1 MKKLDTEILNKLVG
15 IKWLQDGRS
24 HEGTDCVGLMELYF
38 KASGIEAL
46 APRISDFTP
55 EKQEEILKKIVEV
68 NTIVPLEGLQAED
81 VIVFKIDEELHVGLY
96 LGYGRML
103 HAKKDGKSRI
113 SRLTPT
119 WEKYFLFG
127 IREKDGKIYIPPAG
141 PPAVVAVALVIA
153 DYAAA
158 SFIAGGLIALS
169 LTTIG
174 CLIGTAMIGYSIG
187 LAIQARQSSKSGG
200 SSSSP
205 RYQFGELSTTS
216 SNQYPVP
223 VLYGQARL
231 AGNIVFQNPVEGG
244 EQIDML
250 IVLCEGEIDS
260 ISDVRI
266 NGEAIGNFP
275 GCSYHAFTGTSTQN
289 VQTVTGLD
297 LDGVQYRNVAMLHVH
312 LETSDKL
319 KGGRPNMTCICR
331 GRKVQTWNGTA
342 WSSVRT
348 YSDNPAACIRDY
360 LLLKPQVGGC
370 GYLLNDIDGMSFG
383 EVYDYCVELVSDG
396 LGAQEAR
403 YAVSYVIDQKR
414 AASDNLTE
422 IMVGF
427 AGALIRSGSKLKLL
441 VAKTQS
447 SVASFDEDDITDLKI
462 VQKGLDQKVNRFGIE
477 YFDPTQDDA
486 RILAWGSEDK
496 VDQDE
501 RGLVEQTLTIPSI
514 NRKTQAS
521 RLSNQYFYELKLC
534 PLSIEFTTSLNAIGQ
549 EIGDVIDITHSL
561 MGWTNKQ
568 FIIQRIEEDE
578 RDVYKITAQE
588 YNPTI
593 YNDRFGATIQAFDY
607 GTPPNP
613 YAPVGEVSSVAVSES
628 LYYLHRDGTVGSDI
642 LVSYL
647 PPSDDSKI
655 FLSHYQ
661 IELKKGSEDFK
672 VVGTT
677 TNTQFTVFAV
687 EDEQTYK
694 VKVRT
699 VSINGIISDGFISSD
714 LTVLGKLNPPS
725 NVTGF
730 DVTQEG
736 NFLRFSW
743 DAVTDADLARYVI
756 RKGPEW
762 NAGQVIAERTDT
774 TEFMY
779 PVGEVGN
786 VTFMIKAVDTSGNE
800 SPSPAMDQIVI
811 TPPPE
816 MNFIND
822 FDLWSR
828 DLKYRLSNL
837 ELVYTND
844 FDQGYVRPALC
855 LKTDISWEDREAQG
869 LTWEAQE
876 AGGGLALNGLTKT
889 SGFFEMVDP
898 IDILT
903 VFEFK
908 VIIDADLRNVTGGS
922 LEVQLSYS
930 SDGITYSAFAPIDA
944 FTTYTGR
951 YIKFKF
957 ILSTTNALHH
967 LYFFGCR
974 LYINAPITRLSW
986 FRDVAIPVL
995 GKTIIFGTGY
1005 NYPPRV
1011 TVTIV
1016 NGIIGMPI
1024 VSNKTTTQCDI
1035 KVYDRNGAA
1044 VGTAEVDIDVKGY

>member
-1 MKKLDTEILNKLVG
+1 MKKLDTEQLNSLVG
-15 IKWLQDGRS
+15 IKWVLDGRS
-24 HEGTDCVGLMELYF
+24 REGADCVGLMELYF
-38 KASGIEAL
+38 RDRGVEVT
-46 APRISDFTP
+46 APKINDLTP
-55 EKQEEILKKIVEV
+55 EGQEAFIRGIMDANMIV
-68 NTIVPLEGLQAED
+68 GLSDLQPED
-81 VIVFKIDEELHVGLY
+81 VLVFKIDEELHVGLY

-113 SRLTPT
+113 SRLTT
-119 WEKYFLFG
+119 SWEKYFLFA
-127 IREKDGKIYIPPAG
+127 IREKDGKISIPPAG
-141 PPAVVAVALVIA
+141 PPAIVAVALVIA

-169 LTTIG
+169 LSTIV

-187 LAIQARQSSKSGG
+187 LAIQARQTSKSGG
-200 SSSSP
+200 GSSSP
-205 RYQFGELSTTS
+205 RYQFGELQTTS

-231 AGNIVFQNPVEGG
+231 AGNIVFQNPVDGG
-244 EQIDML
+244 EQVDML

-260 ISDVRI
+260 ITDVRI
-266 NGEAIGNFP
+266 NGEAIEDFP
-275 GCSYHAFTGTSTQN
+275 GCTYHAFTGTSTQN
-289 VQTVTGLD
+289 VEAVTGLD
-297 LDGVQYRNVAMLHVH
+297 LDGVQYRNTAILHVH

-331 GRKVQTWNGTA
+331 GKKVQIWNGTS
-342 WSSVRT
+342 WSTTRS

-360 LLLKPQVGGC
+360 LILKPQVGGC
-370 GYLLNDIDGMSFG
+370 GYLPADIDDMSFG
-383 EVYDYCVELVSDG
+383 EVYDYCGQFVSDG
-396 LGAQEAR
+396 QGSTEER
-403 YAVSYVIDQKR
+403 YGVSYVIDQKR

-422 IMVGF
+422 LLVGF

-441 VAKTQS
+441 VAKTQGV
-447 SVASFDEDDITDLKI
+447 VASLDEDDITDLKVI
-462 VQKGLDQKVNRFGIE
+462 QKGLDQKINRFGIE

-534 PLSIEFTTSLNAIGQ
+534 ALSIEFTTSLNAIGQ
-549 EIGDVIDITHSL
+549 EIGDVIAVTHSL

-568 FIIQRIEEDE
+568 FIIQRVEEDQ
-578 RDVYKITAQE
+578 RDVFKITAQE

-593 YNDRFGATIQAFDY
+593 YNDRYGATIQSFDY

-613 YAPVGEVSSVAVSES
+613 LAPVSDASNIEVSES

-642 LVSYL
+642 LLSFD
-647 PPSDDSKI
+647 PPTDDSKI

-661 IELKKGSEDFK
+661 IELKKGAEDYK
-672 VVGTT
+672 VIGTT
-677 TNTQFTVFAV
+677 TDTFFTIFGV

-699 VSINGIISDGFISSD
+699 VSVNGIVSDGVVSSD
-714 LTVLGKLNPPS
+714 LTVLGKLMPPS
-725 NVTGF
+725 DVTGF
-730 DVTQEG
+730 DVIQEG

-756 RKGPEW
+756 RKGSDW
-762 NAGQVIAERTDT
+762 NSGQVIAERTDT

-800 SPSPAMDQIVI
+800 SPSPALDQIVI

-822 FDLWSR
+822 FDLWSQ
-828 DLKYRLSNL
+828 DLKYCLSNL

-844 FDQGYVRPALC
+844 YAQGYVRPALC
-855 LKTDISWEDREAQG
+855 LKTDLSWEDREAQG

-876 AGGGLALNGLTKT
+876 AGGGLALNGLSKT
-889 SGFFEMVDP
+889 SGSFEM
-898 IDILT
+898 IDAIDLLT

-908 VIIDADLRNVTGGS
+908 VIIDADFKNVAGAS
-922 LEVQLSYS
+922 LEVQVSYS
-930 SDGITYSAFAPIDA
+930 QDGVVYSAFTPLDA

-957 ILSTTNALHH
+957 VLATTNANHH
-967 LYFFGCR
+967 VYFFGCR
-974 LYINAPITRLSW
+974 LYINAPVTRLAW
-986 FRDVAIPVL
+986 FRDITIPVQ
-995 GKTIIFGTGY
+995 GKTILFGTGF

-1024 VSNKTTTQCDI
+1024 VSNKTTMQCDI

>member
-46 APRISDFTP
+46 APKISDFTP

-113 SRLTPT
+113 SRLTPS

-141 PPAVVAVALVIA
+141 PPAVVAIALVIA

-260 ISDVRI
+260 ITDVRI

-319 KGGRPNMTCICR
+319 KGGRPNMTCVCR

-370 GYLLNDIDGMSFG
+370 GYLSNDIDGMSFG
-383 EVYDYCVELVSDG
+383 EVYDYCAELVSDG

-578 RDVYKITAQE
+578 RDVYKITSQE

-677 TNTQFTVFAV
+677 TNTQFTVFGV

-699 VSINGIISDGFISSD
+699 VSINGIISDGVISSD

-743 DAVTDADLARYVI
+743 DAITDADLARYVI

-822 FDLWSR
+822 FDLWTQ

-837 ELVYTND
+837 ERVYTND

-855 LKTDISWEDREAQG
+855 LKTDMSWEDREAQG

-889 SGFFEMVDP
+889 SGSFELMDP

-930 SDGITYSAFAPIDA
+930 SDGITYSAFTPIDA

-986 FRDVAIPVL
+986 FRDVSIPLL

>member
-1 MKKLDTEILNKLVG
+1 MKRLDTETLNNLVG
-15 IKWLQDGRS
+15 IKWLLDGRD

-38 KASGIEAL
+38 KAKGVEVT
-46 APRISDFTP
+46 APKINDLTP
-55 EKQEEILKKIVEV
+55 EIQEGYIRRIIEENSIVG
-68 NTIVPLEGLQAED
+68 LSDLQAED
-81 VIVFKIDEELHVGLY
+81 VLVFKIDEELHVGLY

-113 SRLTPT
+113 SRLTT
-119 WEKYFLFG
+119 SWEKYFLFG
-127 IREKDGKIYIPPAG
+127 IRERDGKISIPPAG
-141 PPAVVAVALVIA
+141 PPAIVAVALVIA

-187 LAIQARQSSKSGG
+187 LAIQARQTSKSGG
-200 SSSSP
+200 GSSSP
-205 RYQFGELSTTS
+205 RYQFGELQTTS

-231 AGNIVFQNPVEGG
+231 AGNIVFQNPVMGG

-260 ISDVRI
+260 ITDVRL
-266 NGEAIGNFP
+266 NGEAIEDFP

-297 LDGVQYRNVAMLHVH
+297 LDGVQYRNTAILHVH

-319 KGGRPNMTCICR
+319 KGGRPNISCICR
-331 GRKVQTWNGTA
+331 GRKVQTWNGSV
-342 WSSVRT
+342 WSAVRS

-370 GYLLNDIDGMSFG
+370 GYLSADIDDMSFG
-383 EVYDYCVELVSDG
+383 EVNDYCGELVSDG
-396 LGAQEAR
+396 LGGQEAR
-403 YAVSYVIDQKR
+403 YAVSYVLDQKR
-414 AASDNLTE
+414 AATDNLTE
-422 IMVGF
+422 VLVGF
-427 AGALIRSGSKLKLL
+427 AGSLIRSGSKLKLL

-447 SVASFDEDDITDLKI
+447 VVASFDEDDVTDFKVI
-462 VQKGLDQKVNRFGIE
+462 QKGLDQKINRFGIE

-549 EIGDVIDITHSL
+549 EIGDVIAVTHSL
-561 MGWTNKQ
+561 MGWINKQ

-578 RDVYKITAQE
+578 QDVYKITAQE

-593 YNDRFGATIQAFDY
+593 YNDRYGATIQTFDY

-613 YAPVGEVSSVAVSES
+613 LAPVSDASNIEVSES

-642 LVSYL
+642 LVSYD
-647 PPSDDSKI
+647 PPVDDSKM

-661 IELKKGSEDFK
+661 IELKKGAEDYK

-677 TNTQFTVFAV
+677 TDTHFTIYGV

-699 VSINGIISDGFISSD
+699 VSTNGIVSDGAVSLD
-714 LTVLGKLNPPS
+714 LTVLGKLMPPS

-730 DVTQEG
+730 DVGQEG
-736 NFLRFSW
+736 NFLRLSW
-743 DAVTDADLARYVI
+743 DAITDADLARYVI
-756 RKGPEW
+756 CKGSDW
-762 NAGQVIAERTDT
+762 NSGQVIAERTDT

-786 VTFMIKAVDTSGNE
+786 VNFMIKAVDTSGNE
-800 SPSPAMDQIVI
+800 SPSPAMDQIII

-822 FDLWSR
+822 FDLWTQ
-828 DLKYRLSNL
+828 DLRCRLSNL

-844 FDQGYVRPALC
+844 YVQRYVRPVLSI
-855 LKTDISWEDREAQG
+855 KTDFSWEDREAQG

-876 AGGGLALNGLTKT
+876 AGGGLALNSTTKA
-889 SGFFEMVDP
+889 SGSFEM
-898 IDILT
+898 IDVIDLLT

-908 VIIDADLRNVTGGS
+908 VIIDAEFRNVAGGS
-922 LEVQLSYS
+922 IEVQVS
-930 SDGITYSAFAPIDA
+930 SSVDGVVFTPFTSLDA

-957 ILSTTNALHH
+957 VLSTIDARHQI
-967 LYFFGCR
+967 YFYGCR
-974 LYINAPITRLSW
+974 LYINAPVTRLAW
-986 FRDVAIPVL
+986 FRDITIPVI
-995 GKTIIFGTGY
+995 GKTILFGTGF

-1024 VSNKTTTQCDI
+1024 VANKTTTQCDI

-1044 VGTAEVDIDVKGY
+1044 IGTAEVDIDVKGY

>member
-1 MKKLDTEILNKLVG
+1 MKKLDTETLNKLVG

-38 KASGIEAL
+38 REKGVEAC
-46 APRISDFTP
+46 APKISDFTP
-55 EKQEEILKKIVEV
+55 DNQDEIIQQITKV
-68 NTIVPLEGLQAED
+68 NTIVSIPELQAED
-81 VIVFKIDEELHVGLY
+81 VLVFKIGEELHVGLY

-113 SRLTPT
+113 SRLTPS

-141 PPAVVAVALVIA
+141 PPAVIAVALVIA

-187 LAIQARQSSKSGG
+187 LAIQARQTSKSGG

-205 RYQFGELSTTS
+205 RYQFGELQTTS
-216 SNQYPVP
+216 SNQFPVP

-231 AGNIVFQNPVEGG
+231 SGNIVFQNPVMGG
-244 EQIDML
+244 EQVDML

-260 ISDVRI
+260 ITDVRL
-266 NGEAIGNFP
+266 NGEDIANFP

-289 VQTVTGLD
+289 VETVTGLE

-312 LETSDKL
+312 LGTSDKL
-319 KGGRPNMTCICR
+319 KGGRPNITCVCR
-331 GRKVQTWNGTA
+331 GRKVQTWNGSVWSTA
-342 WSSVRT
+342 RSF
-348 YSDNPAACIRDY
+348 SDNPAACIRDY

-370 GYLLNDIDGMSFG
+370 GYLAGDIDDMPFG
-383 EVYDYCVELVSDG
+383 EVYDYCGEFVSDG
-396 LGAQEAR
+396 QGGQEAR

-422 IMVGF
+422 ILVGF

-447 SVASFDEDDITDLKI
+447 VVAAFDEDDITDLKI
-462 VQKGLDQKVNRFGIE
+462 VQKGLDQKINRFGIE

-549 EIGDVIDITHSL
+549 EIGDVIEVTHSL

-568 FIIQRIEEDE
+568 FVIQRIEEDE

-593 YNDRFGATIQAFDY
+593 YNDRYGATIQTFDY

-613 YAPVGEVSSVAVSES
+613 YAPVGEVSNIQVSES

-642 LVSYL
+642 LVGFDA
-647 PPSDDSKI
+647 PTDDSKI

-661 IELKKGSEDFK
+661 IELKKGTEDYK

-677 TNTQFTVFAV
+677 TDTNFTIFGV
-687 EDEQTYK
+687 EDEQTYRI
-694 VKVRT
+694 KVRT
-699 VSINGIISDGFISSD
+699 VSINGIVSDGLESSD

-725 NVTGF
+725 DVTGF
-730 DVTQEG
+730 EVSQEG

-743 DAVTDADLARYVI
+743 DAIADADLARYVI
-756 RKGPEW
+756 RKGSEW

-779 PVGEVGN
+779 PVGEIGN

-800 SPSPAMDQIVI
+800 SPSPGMDSIVI

-822 FDLWSR
+822 FDLWSQ
-828 DLKYRLSNL
+828 DLQYRLSNF

-844 FDQGYVRPALC
+844 FDLGYVRPALC
-855 LKTDISWEDREAQG
+855 LKTDMSWEDRQAQG

-876 AGGGLALNGLTKT
+876 AGGGLNLNGQTKT
-889 SGFFEMVDP
+889 TGFFEMISP
-898 IDILT
+898 IDLLT

-908 VIIDADLRNVTGGS
+908 VIIDADFKNVSGGS
-922 LEVQLSYS
+922 LEVQISVS
-930 SDGITYSAFAPIDA
+930 SDGISYTAFSAIDA

-957 ILSTTNALHH
+957 VIATTDPSHH
-967 LYFFGCR
+967 FYFYSCR
-974 LYINAPITRLSW
+974 LYINAPVTKLSW
-986 FRDVAIPVL
+986 FRDVAIPVQ
-995 GKTIIFGTGY
+995 GKTILFGTGF
-1005 NYPPRV
+1005 NYPPRI

-1044 VGTAEVDIDVKGY
+1044 IGTAEVDIDVKGY

>member
-1 MKKLDTEILNKLVG
+1 MKKLDTELLNKLVG
-15 IKWLQDGRS
+15 IKWVQDGRT
-24 HEGTDCVGLMELYF
+24 HEGADCVGLMELYF
-38 KASGIEAL
+38 KAKGVEVS
-46 APRISDFTP
+46 APRINDLTP
-55 EKQEEILKKIVEV
+55 EGQEAFIRGITEANMIVGLSD
-68 NTIVPLEGLQAED
+68 LEPED
-81 VIVFKIDEELHVGLY
+81 VLVFKIEEELHVGLY

-113 SRLTPT
+113 SRLTVS
-119 WEKYFLFG
+119 WEKYFLFA
-127 IREKDGKIYIPPAG
+127 IREKDGKMQIPPAG

-200 SSSSP
+200 GSSSP
-205 RYQFGELSTTS
+205 RYQFGELQTTS

-231 AGNIVFQNPVEGG
+231 AGNIVFQNPVMGG

-260 ISDVRI
+260 ITDVRL

-289 VQTVTGLD
+289 VEAVTGLD
-297 LDGVQYRNVAMLHVH
+297 LDGVQYRNTAVLHVH

-319 KGGRPNMTCICR
+319 KGGRPNITCVCR
-331 GRKVQTWNGTA
+331 GKKVQTWNGTS
-342 WSSVRT
+342 WSPVRSF
-348 YSDNPAACIRDY
+348 SDNPAACIRDY

-370 GYLLNDIDGMSFG
+370 GYLPADIDDMSFG
-383 EVYDYCVELVSDG
+383 EVYDYCGQFISDG
-396 LGAQEAR
+396 QAGTEAR

-422 IMVGF
+422 ILVGF

-441 VAKTQS
+441 AAKTQGV
-447 SVASFDEDDITDLKI
+447 VASFDEDDITELRV
-462 VQKGLDQKVNRFGIE
+462 VQKGLDQKINRFGIE

-549 EIGDVIDITHSL
+549 EIGDVIAITHSL

-568 FIIQRIEEDE
+568 FVIQRIEEDE

-593 YNDRFGATIQAFDY
+593 YNDRFGATIQSFDY

-613 YAPVGEVSSVAVSES
+613 LAPVSDVSNIEVSES

-642 LVSYL
+642 LVSFD
-647 PPSDDSKI
+647 PPTDDSRI

-661 IELKKGSEDFK
+661 IELKKGAEDYK

-677 TNTQFTVFAV
+677 TDTFFTIFGV
-687 EDEQTYK
+687 EDEETYK

-699 VSINGIISDGFISSD
+699 VSINGIISDGAISSD
-714 LTVLGKLNPPS
+714 LTVLGKLMPPS
-725 NVTGF
+725 SVTGF
-730 DVTQEG
+730 DVVQEG

-743 DAVTDADLARYVI
+743 DAITDADLARYVI
-756 RKGPEW
+756 RKGSEW
-762 NAGQVIAERTDT
+762 NMGQVIAERTDT

-800 SPSPAMDQIVI
+800 SPSPAMEQIVI

-822 FDLWSR
+822 FDLWSQ
-828 DLKYRLSNL
+828 DLRYRLSNMD
-837 ELVYTND
+837 LVYTND
-844 FDQGYVRPALC
+844 HDMGYVRPALC
-855 LKTDISWEDREAQG
+855 LKTNVSWEDREAEG

-876 AGGGLALNGLTKT
+876 AAGGLALNGATKV
-889 SGFFEMVDP
+889 SGFFEM
-898 IDILT
+898 IDAIDLLT

-908 VIIDADLRNVTGGS
+908 IVIDADFRNVAGGS
-922 LEVQLSYS
+922 LEVQVSYS
-930 SDGITYSAFAPIDA
+930 SDGVSFTPFTTIDA
-944 FTTYTGR
+944 FSTYTGR

-957 ILSTTNALHH
+957 VLTTTDTAHH
-967 LYFFGCR
+967 VYFYSCR
-974 LYINAPITRLSW
+974 LYINAPVTRLSW

-995 GKTIIFGTGY
+995 GKTILFGTGF

-1016 NGIIGMPI
+1016 NGIVGMPI

-1044 VGTAEVDIDVKGY
+1044 IGTAEVDVDVKGY

>member
-1 MKKLDTEILNKLVG
+1 MKKLDTEILNQLVG
-15 IKWLQDGRS
+15 IQWIQDGRD
-24 HEGTDCVGLMELYF
+24 HDGTDCVGLMELYF
-38 KASGIEAL
+38 KEKGVEVT
-46 APRISDFTP
+46 APKINDLTP
-55 EKQEEILKKIVEV
+55 EKQEDFIRGITEANVIV
-68 NTIVPLEGLQAED
+68 GLSDLMPED
-81 VIVFKIDEELHVGLY
+81 VLVFKIDEELHVGLY

-113 SRLTPT
+113 SRLTT
-119 WEKYFLFG
+119 SWEKYFLFG
-127 IREKDGKIYIPPAG
+127 IREKDGKISIPPAG
-141 PPAVVAVALVIA
+141 PPAIVAVALVIA

-187 LAIQARQSSKSGG
+187 LAIQARQTSKSGG
-200 SSSSP
+200 GSSSP
-205 RYQFGELSTTS
+205 RYQFGELQTTS

-231 AGNIVFQNPVEGG
+231 AGNIVFQNPVGGG

-260 ISDVRI
+260 ITDVRL
-266 NGEAIGNFP
+266 NGEVIGNFP

-289 VQTVTGLD
+289 VETVTGLD

-319 KGGRPNMTCICR
+319 KGGRPNISCVCR
-331 GRKVQTWNGTA
+331 GRKVHTWNGTV
-342 WSSVRT
+342 WSAGRA

-370 GYLLNDIDGMSFG
+370 GYLLGDIDDMSFG
-383 EVYDYCVELVSDG
+383 EVYDYCAELVADG
-396 LGAQEAR
+396 LGGQEAR

-422 IMVGF
+422 ILVGF

-447 SVASFDEDDITDLKI
+447 VVASFDEDDIMDLRVI
-462 VQKGLDQKVNRFGIE
+462 QKGLDQKINRFGIE

-501 RGLVEQTLTIPSI
+501 RGLVEQTLTIPSV

-534 PLSIEFTTSLNAIGQ
+534 PLSVEFTTSLNAIGQ
-549 EIGDVIDITHSL
+549 EIGDVIELTHSL

-578 RDVYKITAQE
+578 RDVYKMTAQE

-593 YNDRFGATIQAFDY
+593 YNDRYGATIQTFDY

-613 YAPVGEVSSVAVSES
+613 YAPVGDASNIEVSES

-642 LVSYL
+642 VVSFV
-647 PPSDDSKI
+647 PPTDDSKM

-661 IELKKGSEDFK
+661 IELKKGAEDYK
-672 VVGTT
+672 VIGTT
-677 TNTQFTVFAV
+677 TDTHFTIFGV

-699 VSINGIISDGFISSD
+699 VSINGIVSDGVVSSD

-725 NVTGF
+725 DVTGF
-730 DVTQEG
+730 DVVQEG

-756 RKGPEW
+756 RKGSDW
-762 NAGQVIAERTDT
+762 NSGQVIAERTDT

-779 PVGEVGN
+779 PVGEVGS
-786 VTFMIKAVDTSGNE
+786 VTFMIKAMDTSGNE
-800 SPSPAMDQIVI
+800 SPSPALDFIVI

-822 FDLWSR
+822 FDLWSQ

-844 FDQGYVRPALC
+844 YAQGYVRPALC
-855 LKTDISWEDREAQG
+855 LKTDLSWEDREAQG

-876 AGGGLALNGLTKT
+876 AGGGLAFNGLTKT
-889 SGFFEMVDP
+889 SGYFEM
-898 IDILT
+898 IDAIDLLT

-908 VIIDADLRNVTGGS
+908 VIIDADFKNVAGGA
-922 LEVQLSYS
+922 LEVQVSFS
-930 SDGITYSAFAPIDA
+930 SDGISYSLFTAIDA

-957 ILSTTNALHH
+957 VLSTLNASHH
-967 LYFFGCR
+967 VYFFGCR
-974 LYINAPITRLSW
+974 LYINAPVTRQSW
-986 FRDVAIPVL
+986 FRDITIPVI
-995 GKTIIFGTGY
+995 GKTILFGTGF

-1011 TVTIV
+1011 SVTIV

-1024 VSNKTTTQCDI
+1024 VSNKTTMQCDI

-1044 VGTAEVDIDVKGY
+1044 IGTAEVDVDVKGY

>member
-1 MKKLDTEILNKLVG
+1 MKKLDTEQLNSLVG
-15 IKWLQDGRS
+15 IKWVLDGRS
-24 HEGTDCVGLMELYF
+24 REGADCVGLMELYF
-38 KASGIEAL
+38 RDRGVEVT
-46 APRISDFTP
+46 APKINDLTP
-55 EKQEEILKKIVEV
+55 EGQEDFIRGIMDANMIV
-68 NTIVPLEGLQAED
+68 GLSDLQPED
-81 VIVFKIDEELHVGLY
+81 VLVFKIDEELHVGLY

-103 HAKKDGKSRI
+103 HAKKDSKSRI
-113 SRLTPT
+113 SRLTT
-119 WEKYFLFG
+119 SWEKYFLFG
-127 IREKDGKIYIPPAG
+127 IREKDGKISIPPAG

-187 LAIQARQSSKSGG
+187 LAIQARQTSKSGG
-200 SSSSP
+200 GSSSP
-205 RYQFGELSTTS
+205 RYQFGELQTTS

-231 AGNIVFQNPVEGG
+231 AGNIVFQNPVMGG

-260 ISDVRI
+260 ITDVRL

-289 VQTVTGLD
+289 VETVTGLD

-319 KGGRPNMTCICR
+319 KGGRPNISCVCR
-331 GRKVQTWNGTA
+331 GRKVQIWNGTV
-342 WSSVRT
+342 WSAGRS

-370 GYLLNDIDGMSFG
+370 GYLIGDIDDMSFG
-383 EVYDYCVELVSDG
+383 EVYDYCGEFVSDG
-396 LGAQEAR
+396 IGGQEAR

-422 IMVGF
+422 ILVGF

-447 SVASFDEDDITDLKI
+447 VVASFDEDDITDLKVI
-462 VQKGLDQKVNRFGIE
+462 QKGLDQKINRFGIE

-501 RGLVEQTLTIPSI
+501 RGLVEQTLTIPSV

-534 PLSIEFTTSLNAIGQ
+534 PLSVEFTTSLNAIGQ
-549 EIGDVIDITHSL
+549 EIGDVIEVTHSL
-561 MGWTNKQ
+561 MDWTNKQ
-568 FIIQRIEEDE
+568 FVIQRIEEDE
-578 RDVYKITAQE
+578 RDVYKMTAQE

-593 YNDRFGATIQAFDY
+593 YNDRYGATIQSFDY

-613 YAPVGEVSSVAVSES
+613 YAPVGEVTGVSVSES

-642 LVSYL
+642 LVSFNA
-647 PPSDDSKI
+647 PTDDSKI

-661 IELKKGSEDFK
+661 IELKKGAEDYK
-672 VVGTT
+672 VIGTT
-677 TNTQFTVFAV
+677 TDTHFTIFGV

-699 VSINGIISDGFISSD
+699 VSINGIVSDGVVSSD
-714 LTVLGKLNPPS
+714 LTVLGKLMPPS
-725 NVTGF
+725 DVTGF
-730 DVTQEG
+730 DVSQEG

-756 RKGPEW
+756 RKGSDW
-762 NAGQVIAERTDT
+762 NSGQVIAERTDT

-786 VTFMIKAVDTSGNE
+786 VTYMIKAVDTSGNE
-800 SPSPAMDQIVI
+800 SPSPALDQIII

-822 FDLWSR
+822 FDLWSQ
-828 DLKYRLSNL
+828 DLKYRLNNL

-844 FDQGYVRPALC
+844 YAQGYVRPALC
-855 LKTDISWEDREAQG
+855 LKTDLSWEDREAQG
-869 LTWEAQE
+869 LTWDAQE
-876 AGGGLALNGLTKT
+876 AAGGLALNGLTKT
-889 SGFFEMVDP
+889 SGYFEM
-898 IDILT
+898 IDAIDLLT

-908 VIIDADLRNVTGGS
+908 VIIDADFRNVAGGT
-922 LEVQLSYS
+922 LEVQVSYS
-930 SDGITYSAFAPIDA
+930 QDGVVFSAFTALDA

-957 ILSTTNALHH
+957 VLSTTNANHH
-967 LYFFGCR
+967 VYFYGCR
-974 LYINAPITRLSW
+974 LYINAPVTRQAW
-986 FRDVAIPVL
+986 FRDITIPVI
-995 GKTIIFGTGY
+995 GKTILFGTGF

-1016 NGIIGMPI
+1016 NGIVGMPI
-1024 VSNKTTTQCDI
+1024 VSNKTTMQCDI

-1044 VGTAEVDIDVKGY
+1044 IGTAEVDIDVKGY

>member
-1 MKKLDTEILNKLVG
+1 MKPDTEILNKLVG
-15 IKWLQDGRS
+15 IKWLLDGRS
-24 HEGTDCVGLMELYF
+24 REGTDCVGLMELYF
-38 KASGIEAL
+38 KDRGIDAV
-46 APRISDFTP
+46 APKVGDFTT
-55 EKQEEILKKIVEV
+55 ENQEEILKKITEL
-68 NTIVPLEGLQAED
+68 NTIVPAAELKPED
-81 VIVFKIDEELHVGLY
+81 VMVFKIGEELHVGLY

-113 SRLTPT
+113 SRLTPS

-127 IREKDGKIYIPPAG
+127 IREKGGKIYIPPAG

-153 DYAAA
+153 DYAVA

-187 LAIQARQSSKSGG
+187 LAIQARQTSKSGG

-205 RYQFGELSTTS
+205 RYQFGELQTTS
-216 SNQYPVP
+216 SNQFPVP
-223 VLYGQARL
+223 VLYGQARI
-231 AGNIVFQNPVEGG
+231 AGNIVFQNPVMGG
-244 EQIDML
+244 EEIDML

-260 ISDVRI
+260 ISDVRL
-266 NGEAIGNFP
+266 NGEPIGDFP

-289 VQTVTGLD
+289 VETVTGID
-297 LDGVQYRNVAMLHVH
+297 LDGVQYRNTAMLHVH
-312 LETSDKL
+312 LKTSDKL
-319 KGGRPNMTCICR
+319 KGGRPNVTCICR
-331 GRKVQTWNGTA
+331 GRKVQTWNGTV
-342 WSSVRT
+342 WSSARS

-370 GYLLNDIDGMSFG
+370 GYLSGDIDDLSFG
-383 EVYDYCVELVSDG
+383 EVYDYCGEYISDG
-396 LGAQEAR
+396 QGGQEAR

-422 IMVGF
+422 ILVGF

-447 SVASFDEDDITDLKI
+447 AVASFDEDDITDLKI

-477 YFDPTQDDA
+477 YFDPAQDDA

-514 NRKTQAS
+514 NRRTQAS

-534 PLSIEFTTSLNAIGQ
+534 PISVEFTASLNAIGQ
-549 EIGDVIDITHSL
+549 EIGDVIEVSHSL
-561 MGWTNKQ
+561 MGWTDKQ

-578 RDVYKITAQE
+578 RDVYRITAQE

-593 YNDRFGATIQAFDY
+593 YNDRYGATIQTFDY

-613 YAPVGEVSSVAVSES
+613 YAPVGEVSGVTVSES

-642 LVSYL
+642 AVSFM
-647 PPSDDSKI
+647 PPTDESKI

-661 IELKKGSEDFK
+661 IELKKGSEDYK

-677 TNTQFTVFAV
+677 TETAFTIFGV
-687 EDEQTYK
+687 EDEQTYR

-699 VSINGIISDGFISSD
+699 VSVNGIVSDGTESSD

-725 NVTGF
+725 DVTGF
-730 DVTQEG
+730 EASQEG

-743 DAVTDADLARYVI
+743 DAIADADLARYVI
-756 RKGPEW
+756 RKGSEW
-762 NAGQVIAERTDT
+762 NTGQVIAERTDT

-779 PVGEVGN
+779 PVGEIGD

-800 SPSPAMDQIVI
+800 SPSPGVDTLTI

-822 FDLWSR
+822 FDLWSQ
-828 DLKYRLSNL
+828 DLKYILNGL

-844 FDQGYVRPALC
+844 FNPDYVRPALC
-855 LKTDISWEDREAQG
+855 LKTSATWENREAQG

-876 AGGGLALNGLTKT
+876 AAGGLELNGQTLA
-889 SGFFEMVDP
+889 SGFFEMVSP
-898 IDILT
+898 IDLLT

-908 VIIDADLRNVTGGS
+908 VIIDADFRNVSGGA
-922 LEVQLSYS
+922 LEVQISVS
-930 SDGITYSAFAPIDA
+930 SDGVNFTAFAPIDA

-957 ILSTTNALHH
+957 LISTTEAGHH
-967 LYFFGCR
+967 FYFYSCR
-974 LYINAPITRLSW
+974 LYINAPVTRLSW

-995 GKTIIFGTGY
+995 GKTILFGTGF

-1016 NGIIGMPI
+1016 NGVIGMPI

-1035 KVYDRNGAA
+1035 KVYDRYGAA
-1044 VGTAEVDIDVKGY
+1044 IGTAEVDIDVKGY

>member
-15 IKWLQDGRS
+15 IKWTQDGRD
-24 HEGTDCVGLMELYF
+24 HDGTDCVGLMELYF
-38 KASGIEAL
+38 RAKGVEIS
-46 APRISDFTP
+46 APKISDFTT
-55 EKQEEILKKIVEV
+55 EKQDEIIKSITESNMIIGLAD
-68 NTIVPLEGLQAED
+68 LQAED
-81 VIVFKIDEELHVGLY
+81 VLVFKIDEELHVGLY

-113 SRLTPT
+113 SRLTT
-119 WEKYFLFG
+119 SWDKYFLFG
-127 IREKDGKIYIPPAG
+127 IRERDGKIYIPPAG
-141 PPAVVAVALVIA
+141 PPAIVAVALVIA

-187 LAIQARQSSKSGG
+187 LAIQARQTSKSGG

-205 RYQFGELSTTS
+205 RYQFGELQTTS

-231 AGNIVFQNPVEGG
+231 AGNIVFQNPVGGG

-260 ISDVRI
+260 ITDVRL
-266 NGEAIGNFP
+266 NGEVIGNFP

-289 VQTVTGLD
+289 VETITGLD

-319 KGGRPNMTCICR
+319 KGGRPNISCVCR
-331 GRKVQTWNGTA
+331 GRKVQTWNGTV
-342 WSSVRT
+342 WSAGRA

-370 GYLLNDIDGMSFG
+370 GYLLGDIDDMSFG
-383 EVYDYCVELVSDG
+383 EVYDYCGEFISDG
-396 LGAQEAR
+396 QGGQEER

-422 IMVGF
+422 ILVGF

-441 VAKTQS
+441 VAKTQGV
-447 SVASFDEDDITDLKI
+447 VASFDEDDIMDLRVI
-462 VQKGLDQKVNRFGIE
+462 QKGLDQKINRFGIE

-501 RGLVEQTLTIPSI
+501 RGLVEQTLTIPSV

-534 PLSIEFTTSLNAIGQ
+534 PLSVEFTTSLNAIGQ
-549 EIGDVIDITHSL
+549 EIGDVIEVTHSL

-568 FIIQRIEEDE
+568 FVIQRIEEDE
-578 RDVYKITAQE
+578 RDVYKMTAQE

-593 YNDRFGATIQAFDY
+593 YNDRYGATIQSFDY

-613 YAPVGEVSSVAVSES
+613 YAPVGDASNIEVSES

-642 LVSYL
+642 LVSFDA
-647 PPSDDSKI
+647 PMDDSKI

-661 IELKKGSEDFK
+661 IELKKGAEDYK
-672 VVGTT
+672 VIGTT
-677 TNTQFTVFAV
+677 TDTFFTVFGV

-699 VSINGIISDGFISSD
+699 VSINGIVSDGIESSD
-714 LTVLGKLNPPS
+714 LTVLGKLMPPS

-730 DVTQEG
+730 DVIQEG

-756 RKGPEW
+756 RKGSDW
-762 NAGQVIAERTDT
+762 NSGQVIAERTDT

-786 VTFMIKAVDTSGNE
+786 VTYMIKAVDTSGNE
-800 SPSPAMDQIVI
+800 SPSPALDQIVI

-822 FDLWSR
+822 FDLWSQ

-837 ELVYTND
+837 DLVYTND
-844 FDQGYVRPALC
+844 YAQGYVRPALC
-855 LKTDISWEDREAQG
+855 LKTDLSWEDREAQG

-889 SGFFEMVDP
+889 SGSFEM
-898 IDILT
+898 IDVIDLLT
-903 VFEFK
+903 IFEFK
-908 VIIDADLRNVTGGS
+908 VIIDADFRNVAGGS
-922 LEVQLSYS
+922 LEVQVSFS
-930 SDGITYSAFAPIDA
+930 SDGVSYSPFTAIDA

-957 ILSTTNALHH
+957 VLSTVNANHH
-967 LYFFGCR
+967 VYFFGCR
-974 LYINAPITRLSW
+974 LYINAPVTRQAW
-986 FRDVAIPVL
+986 FRDITIPVQ
-995 GKTIIFGTGY
+995 GKTILFGTGF

-1024 VSNKTTTQCDI
+1024 VSNKTTMQCDI

-1044 VGTAEVDIDVKGY
+1044 IGTAEVDIDVKGY

>member
-1 MKKLDTEILNKLVG
+1 MKKLDTELLNDLVG
-15 IKWLQDGRS
+15 IKWLLDGRS

-38 KASGIEAL
+38 RAKGVEAS
-46 APRISDFTP
+46 APKISDFSP
-55 EKQEEILKKIVEV
+55 EKQDEIIKSISEV
-68 NTIVPLEGLQAED
+68 NTIVSLPDLMPED
-81 VIVFKIDEELHVGLY
+81 VLVFKIDEELHVGLY

-113 SRLTPT
+113 SRLTT
-119 WEKYFLFG
+119 SWEKYFLFG

-200 SSSSP
+200 GSSSP
-205 RYQFGELSTTS
+205 RYQFGELQTTS

-231 AGNIVFQNPVEGG
+231 AGNIVFQNPVMGG
-244 EQIDML
+244 EQVDML

-260 ISDVRI
+260 ITEVMI
-266 NGEAIGNFP
+266 NGEAIGDFP
-275 GCSYHAFTGTSTQN
+275 GCTYHAFTGTLTQN
-289 VQTVTGLD
+289 IEAVTGLD
-297 LDGVQYRNVAMLHVH
+297 LDGVQYRNTAMLHVH

-319 KGGRPNMTCICR
+319 KGGRPNITCLCR
-331 GRKVQTWNGTA
+331 GKRVQTWNGIA
-342 WSSVRT
+342 WSAARS

-360 LLLKPQVGGC
+360 LILKPQVGGC
-370 GYLLNDIDGMSFG
+370 GYLPADIDDMSFG
-383 EVYDYCVELVSDG
+383 EVYDYCGEFVSDG
-396 LGAQEAR
+396 LGGTEAR
-403 YAVSYVIDQKR
+403 YGVSYVIDQKR

-422 IMVGF
+422 VLVGF

-447 SVASFDEDDITDLKI
+447 VVASLDEDDITDLKV
-462 VQKGLDQKVNRFGIE
+462 VQKGLDQKINRFGIE

-549 EIGDVIDITHSL
+549 EIGDVIEVTHSL

-578 RDVYKITAQE
+578 QDVYKITAQE

-593 YNDRFGATIQAFDY
+593 YNDRYGATIQTFDY

-613 YAPVGEVSSVAVSES
+613 LAPVGDASNIEVSES

-642 LVSYL
+642 LVSFDS
-647 PPSDDSKI
+647 PTDDSRI

-661 IELKKGSEDFK
+661 IELQKGAEAYK

-677 TNTQFTVFAV
+677 TDTHFTIFGV
-687 EDEQTYK
+687 EDEQTYRI
-694 VKVRT
+694 KVRT
-699 VSINGIISDGFISSD
+699 VSINGIISDGMVSSD
-714 LTVLGKLNPPS
+714 LTVLGKLMPPS

-743 DAVTDADLARYVI
+743 DAIEDADLARYVI
-756 RKGPEW
+756 RKGSDW
-762 NAGQVIAERTDT
+762 NLAQVIAERTDT

-779 PVGEVGN
+779 PVGEVGS
-786 VTFMIKAVDTSGNE
+786 VTFMIKAIDTSGNE
-800 SPSPAMDQIVI
+800 SPSPALDFIVI

-822 FDLWSR
+822 FDLWSQ

-837 ELVYTND
+837 ELVYRND
-844 FDQGYVRPALC
+844 FILDYVRPALC
-855 LKTDISWEDREAQG
+855 LRTDLSWEDREAQG

-876 AGGGLALNGLTKT
+876 SGGGLALNGTTKT
-889 SGFFEMVDP
+889 SGFFEMISP
-898 IDILT
+898 IDLLT

-908 VIIDADLRNVTGGS
+908 IVVDADFMNVSGAS
-922 LEVQLSYS
+922 LEVQVSYS
-930 SDGITYSAFAPIDA
+930 SDGITYISFAPIDA

-951 YIKFKF
+951 YVKFKF
-957 ILSTTNALHH
+957 VLSTTNANYHV
-967 LYFFGCR
+967 YFYGCR
-974 LYINAPITRLSW
+974 LYINAPVARVAW
-986 FRDVAIPVL
+986 FRDVTIPAT
-995 GKTIIFGTGY
+995 GKTILFGTGF

-1011 TVTIV
+1011 SVTII
-1016 NGIIGMPI
+1016 NGIVGMPI
-1024 VSNKTTTQCDI
+1024 VANKTTSQCDI
-1035 KVYDRNGAA
+1035 KVYDRNGTAI
-1044 VGTAEVDIDVKGY
+1044 GTAEVDIDVKGY